1 MVPKFARPI
10 IVATLLATLML
21 LAAAGCRP
29 AKVEYPE
36 NPTPPPRSDPV
47 PASAVAPYRAP

>member
-1 MVPKFARPI
+1 MVPKFARPVI
-10 IVATLLATLML
+10 LAALML
-21 LAAAGCRP
+21 AALSPAATGCRP

-47 PASAVAPYRAP
+47 SASAVAPDRAP